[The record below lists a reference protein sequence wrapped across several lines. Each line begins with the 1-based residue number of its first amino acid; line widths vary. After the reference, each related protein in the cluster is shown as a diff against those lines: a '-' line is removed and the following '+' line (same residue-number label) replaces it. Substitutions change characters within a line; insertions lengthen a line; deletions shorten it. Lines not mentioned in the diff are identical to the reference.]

1 MQEYRN
7 AGGERGRML
16 RRANPRMV
24 READALVRV
33 RVLGDTLVETVD
45 GAVDRAWLSQRPG
58 RLLRYLVAHYGRF
71 VPADEIIEAL
81 WPGSSF
87 DAENNVRYLVHL
99 LRKRLEPNR
108 PARGRSF
115 SVECLAG
122 AYALGP
128 NVWVDVGT
136 FEHLVEDALSGSEH
150 DVALAQIDRALELY
164 GGDFLSDEPYA
175 DWAMIE
181 RERIRGL
188 AEDALRAAIRI
199 HEERHDFGRALQYA
213 RWLTELEPYDS
224 DAQFGVISLCLRC
237 GRRSEA
243 ARRYGAF
250 RSRLMREF
258 NELPEFTLTAAAA
271 SSNGLASRA

>member
-1 MQEYRN
+1 MQEYRS
-7 AGGERGRML
+7 AGERGRRL
-16 RRANPRMV
+16 RRATAHLV

-58 RLLRYLVAHYGRF
+58 RLLRYLVSQHGRF

-87 DAENNVRYLVHL
+87 DVENNVRYLVHL

-128 NVWVDVGT
+128 SVWVDVGK
-136 FEHLVEDALSGSEH
+136 FEQLVEDALSASEH
-150 DVALAQIDRALELY
+150 EVALANIDRALELY
-164 GGDFLSDEPYA
+164 CGDFLSDEPYA

-188 AEDALRAAIRI
+188 AEEALRAAVRI
-199 HEERHDFGRALQYA
+199 HDERHDFGKALRYA

-224 DAQFGVISLCLRC
+224 DAQLGVISLCLRC

-250 RSRLMREF
+250 RSRLMRDF
-258 NELPEFTLTAAAA
+258 NELPEFTLTTAAA
-271 SSNGLASRA
+271 SSNGSASHR

>member
-1 MQEYRN
+1 
-7 AGGERGRML
+7 ML
-16 RRANPRMV
+16 RRSNAHLV
-24 READALVRV
+24 READAPVRV
-33 RVLGDTLVETVD
+33 RVLGDTLVETVA

-58 RLLRYLVAHYGRF
+58 RLLRYLVSQHGRF
-71 VPADEIIEAL
+71 VPADEIVEAL

-99 LRKRLEPNR
+99 LRKRLEPTR

-128 NVWVDVGT
+128 DVWVDVGA
-136 FEHLVEDALSGSEH
+136 FEQLVEDGLSESGHE
-150 DVALAQIDRALELY
+150 VALANINEALELY

-175 DWAMIE
+175 GWAMLE

-188 AEDALRAAIRI
+188 AEEALRAAIGI
-199 HEERHDFGRALQYA
+199 YEERRDFGKALQYA

-250 RSRLMREF
+250 RSRLMRDF
-258 NELPEFTLTAAAA
+258 NELPEFTLTTAAA
-271 SSNGLASRA
+271 SRNRLASHTSL

>member
-1 MQEYRN
+1 
-7 AGGERGRML
+7 ML
-16 RRANPRMV
+16 RRGSARVV
-24 READALVRV
+24 REAEALVRV
-33 RVLGDTLVETVD
+33 RVLGETLVETVD

-58 RLLRYLVAHYGRF
+58 RLLRYLVSQHGRF
-71 VPADEIIEAL
+71 VSVDEITEAL

-87 DAENNVRYLVHL
+87 DAENKVRYLVHL

-128 NVWVDVGT
+128 GVWVDVGT
-136 FEHLVEDALSGSEH
+136 FEQLIEDALSGSEPE
-150 DVALAQIDRALELY
+150 VALAQIDRALELY

-188 AEDALRAAIRI
+188 AEDALRAAIGI
-199 HEERHDFGRALQYA
+199 HERRHDLGKALQYA

-224 DAQFGVISLCLRC
+224 DAQFGVISLCLQC

-250 RSRLMREF
+250 RNRLVRNF
-258 NELPEFTLTAAAA
+258 NEEPEFTLPMAAARTRGFA
-271 SSNGLASRA
+271 VSR

>member
-1 MQEYRN
+1 
-7 AGGERGRML
+7 ML
-16 RRANPRMV
+16 RRASARVVP
-24 READALVRV
+24 EAEALVRV
-33 RVLGDTLVETVD
+33 RVLGETVVETVD

-58 RLLRYLVAHYGRF
+58 KLLRYLVSQHGRF
-71 VPADEIIEAL
+71 VPADEITEAL

-87 DAENNVRYLVHL
+87 EVENNVRYLVHL

-108 PARGRSF
+108 PARGQSF

-128 NVWVDVGT
+128 GVWVDVGA
-136 FEHLVEDALSGSEH
+136 FEQLVEDALSDSEH

-199 HEERHDFGRALQYA
+199 HEERHDFGKALQYA

-224 DAQFGVISLCLRC
+224 DAQYGVISLCLRC

-250 RSRLMREF
+250 RSRLMRDF
-258 NELPEFTLTAAAA
+258 NEEPEFTLAVAAAR
-271 SSNGLASRA
+271 SN

>member
-1 MQEYRN
+1 
-7 AGGERGRML
+7 ML
-16 RRANPRMV
+16 RRATLRVV
-24 READALVRV
+24 RESEALVRV

-58 RLLRYLVAHYGRF
+58 KLLRYLVSQNGRF

-81 WPGSSF
+81 WPGSGF

-108 PARGRSF
+108 PTRGRSF

-128 NVWVDVGT
+128 SVWVDVGA
-136 FEHLVEDALSGSEH
+136 FEELVEDALSQSE
-150 DVALAQIDRALELY
+150 DELALAQIDRALELY

-188 AEDALRAAIRI
+188 AEHALRTAVAI
-199 HEERHDFGRALQYA
+199 HEERHDFGHALQYA
-213 RWLTELEPYDS
+213 RWLAELEPYDS
-224 DAQFGVISLCLRC
+224 DAQLALISLCLRC
-237 GRRSEA
+237 GRRGEA

-250 RSRLMREF
+250 RSRLMRDF
-258 NELPEFTLTAAAA
+258 NEAPEFTLSTASAK
-271 SSNGLASRA
+271 SNAPSGCS

>member
-7 AGGERGRML
+7 AGDERGRML
-16 RRANPRMV
+16 RRANARVV

-33 RVLGDTLVETVD
+33 RVLGETLVETVD

-58 RLLRYLVAHYGRF
+58 KLLRYLVSQHGRF

-99 LRKRLEPNR
+99 LRKRLEPYR

-136 FEHLVEDALSGSEH
+136 FEQLVEDALSGSEH
-150 DVALAQIDRALELY
+150 EVALAEIDRALELY

-199 HEERHDFGRALQYA
+199 HEERRDFGKALRYA

-250 RSRLMREF
+250 RSRLMRDF
-258 NELPEFTLTAAAA
+258 NEVPEFTLTAAAA
-271 SSNGLASRA
+271 SSSRLVSYT

>member
-1 MQEYRN
+1 M
-7 AGGERGRML
+7 
-16 RRANPRMV
+16 
-24 READALVRV
+24 
-33 RVLGDTLVETVD
+33 ETVH

-58 RLLRYLVAHYGRF
+58 KLLRYLVSQHGRF

-87 DAENNVRYLVHL
+87 DSENNVRYLVHL
-99 LRKRLEPNR
+99 LRKRLEPTR

-115 SVECLAG
+115 TIECLAG

-128 NVWVDVGT
+128 AVWVDVGT
-136 FEHLVEDALSGSEH
+136 FEQLVDDALSGTEH
-150 DVALAQIDRALELY
+150 EIALAQIDQALELY

-175 DWAMIE
+175 DWALIE

-199 HEERHDFGRALQYA
+199 YEERHDFGGALQYA

-250 RSRLMREF
+250 RSRLTRDF
-258 NELPEFTLTAAAA
+258 NEEPEFTLSTAAASTSRFVPA
-271 SSNGLASRA
+271 SSSRFAPAR